1 MKTKNVENS
10 LALVGAVLILVAV
23 AFAANSAFQDHTVLD
38 FPVQART
45 STVVA
50 GF

>member
-23 AFAANSAFQDHTVLD
+23 AFAANSAFDNYTLLEL
-38 FPVQART
+38 PGQART

-50 GF
+50 SF